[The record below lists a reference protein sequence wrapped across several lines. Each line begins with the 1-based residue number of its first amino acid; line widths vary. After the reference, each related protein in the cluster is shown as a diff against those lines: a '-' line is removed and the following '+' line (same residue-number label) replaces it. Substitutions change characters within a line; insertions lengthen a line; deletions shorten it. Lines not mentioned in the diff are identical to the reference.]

1 MKKAPVHEKF
11 YKDSPKLERGE
22 DKKIH
27 VVKKKKEEKPKME
40 DHEMR
45 HAHER
50 QAMRD
55 RHMNEHMEMG
65 RKHEAEHAT
74 GKKDKKDMHKRHHED
89 MKSMHKNHDAEMKEM
104 LAKHDDEAPGNAPA
118 GTPMGGGM
126 DAEPSAASAS
136 EGPTTEQEGT

>member
-1 MKKAPVHEKF
+1 MKKPAQHEKM
-11 YKDSPKLERGE
+11 YKNSPKLERGE

-27 VVKKKKEEKPKME
+27 VVKSKKEAKGKMD

-55 RHMNEHMEMG
+55 RHSGEHMEMG
-65 RKHEAEHAT
+65 RKHEAEHV

-89 MKSMHKNHDAEMKEM
+89 MKSMHKNHAAEMREM
-104 LAKHDDEAPGNAPA
+104 LAKHEDEAAGSSPA
-118 GTPMGGGM
+118 GTPMGGGV
-126 DAEPSAASAS
+126 DTEPSAASAS
-136 EGPTTEQEGT
+136 EEPGQGE